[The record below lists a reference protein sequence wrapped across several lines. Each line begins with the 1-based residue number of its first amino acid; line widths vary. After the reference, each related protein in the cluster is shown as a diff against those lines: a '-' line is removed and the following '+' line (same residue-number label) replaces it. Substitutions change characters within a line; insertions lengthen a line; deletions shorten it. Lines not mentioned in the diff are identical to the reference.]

1 MPELTDA
8 RLLAWLLRRPTFDER
23 CATCAC
29 WEAFGDGWGA
39 CSKPGAPPHDDL
51 FHCQGDA
58 VCDVW
63 EGRNGVETQ

>member
-1 MPELTDA
+1 MNRTNTQ
-8 RLLAWLLRRPTFDER
+8 LLARMLRRPTFDER

-39 CSKPGAPPHDDL
+39 CHKPGAPPHDAM
-51 FHCQGDA
+51 FHSEGDA

-63 EGRNGVETQ
+63 EPITNRKESQ